1 MCHREQVKMFTQN
14 GLRLSL
20 KSMVASHGETWDQDW
35 CWGHD
40 SGQSYQVAK
49 KNEIRKRHYRNI

>member
-20 KSMVASHGETWDQDW
+20 KSMVASHGENWDQDW

-40 SGQSYQVAK
+40 WGQSYQVAK
-49 KNEIRKRHYRNI
+49 KN

>member
-20 KSMVASHGETWDQDW
+20 KSMVASHGENWDQD
-35 CWGHD
+35 
-40 SGQSYQVAK
+40 
-49 KNEIRKRHYRNI
+49 